1 MLEATVKATAISAR
15 LRPSYVTDF
24 MSPPIH
30 NSSSLNPHDMRPSY
44 SVRHIA
50 IMSVQMLYET
60 RMIIELNQHRAVTF
74 LDNGI

>member
-1 MLEATVKATAISAR
+1 MLEVTVKATAISA
-15 LRPSYVTDF
+15 PPHGPVT
-24 MSPPIH
+24 SLT
-30 NSSSLNPHDMRPSY
+30 SSAHPYTIVVNPHDMRPSY

-60 RMIIELNQHRAVTF
+60 RMIIELNQHRPVTF